1 MAANPV
7 WPAVLQHT
15 PNQNFTE
22 GIEDGVI
29 HSKPEAGPS
38 MSRPRFTRIRSTP
51 KLSLWVD
58 LAQYNTFME
67 FYRLDLSQ
75 GCLPFYWL
83 HPIKQTPVLL
93 KFMRPP
99 SITYVGP
106 MNWEISCEF
115 EEV

>member
-1 MAANPV
+1 MANPI
-7 WPAVLQHT
+7 WPAALQDM
-15 PNQNFTE
+15 PNQDFSE

-29 HSKPEAGPS
+29 HSKPETGPT
-38 MSRPRFTRIRSTP
+38 MSRPRFSRLRSTP
-51 KLSLWVD
+51 RLNFWVD
-58 LAQYNTFME
+58 KSQYEVFME
-67 FYRLDLSQ
+67 FYRLDLAQ
-75 GCLPFYWL
+75 GCLPFDWL
-83 HPIKQTPVLL
+83 HPIKQTPMSL